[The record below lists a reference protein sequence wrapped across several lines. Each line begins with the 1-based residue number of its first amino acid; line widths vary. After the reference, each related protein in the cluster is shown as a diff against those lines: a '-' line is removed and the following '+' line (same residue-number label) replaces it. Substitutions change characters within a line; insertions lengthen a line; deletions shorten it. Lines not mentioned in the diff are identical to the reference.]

1 MALKSRAERDKAEA
15 DVKTALSRLDV
26 AKANVRQHAAMLQ
39 YAKVRAPFDGVVT
52 RRNVDTGHY
61 IQPGKLEPLFVVAQ
75 EDRVRVS
82 VEVPESDAALVK
94 DGMKATVVIPS
105 LKGLAFEGKVS
116 RTAWGLD
123 TGSRTLRTEID
134 FSNAEGRL
142 RPGMFVTA
150 RITTTLPETFALP
163 ASALMKQGDVT
174 VCFRIEGGKAVRT
187 PVQAGSTAGE
197 WTQVLKVQASGASW
211 RDIDG
216 SEVVAASSANLSD
229 GQAVEV
235 SKGEGR

>member
-1 MALKSRAERDKAEA
+1 M
-15 DVKTALSRLDV
+15 
-26 AKANVRQHAAMLQ
+26 
-39 YAKVRAPFDGVVT
+39 
-52 RRNVDTGHY
+52 
-61 IQPGKLEPLFVVAQ
+61 
-75 EDRVRVS
+75 
-82 VEVPESDAALVK
+82 
-94 DGMKATVVIPS
+94 
-105 LKGLAFEGKVS
+105 
-116 RTAWGLD
+116 
-123 TGSRTLRTEID
+123 RTELD